1 MLTEQTEQTEQTA
14 AKRAAR
20 SLAGASPAQKRGM
33 VMLLISAVALL
44 GLIALLIVRLVTASQ
59 AASVAPTFS
68 LDGKPAPD
76 FTATVA
82 GGPQGQTFHLAAER
96 GKPVVINFFASW
108 CDPCV
113 EEAPILKAGYAT
125 YAQQDGVIFI
135 GIVYQDSS
143 QNALA
148 FARQYGEPYAIGEDP
163 KGLTAIAYGVTG
175 IPETVFINRA
185 GTVVSKY
192 GGPLDSGS
200 LARSIQSILK

>member
-1 MLTEQTEQTEQTA
+1 MLTEQTEQSA
-14 AKRAAR
+14 PKMAPR
-20 SLAGASPAQKRGM
+20 SLTNMPVAQKRGI
-33 VMLLISAVALL
+33 VMLLISAVVLL
-44 GLIALLIVRLVTASQ
+44 GLIALLIVRLVSASQ
-59 AASVAPTFS
+59 AASVAPTYT
-68 LDGKPAPD
+68 LDGRPAPD
-76 FTATVA
+76 FTATIA
-82 GGPQGQTFHLAAER
+82 GGSAGQSFNLAAER

-113 EEAPILKAGYAT
+113 EEAPILKTGYAT
-125 YAQQDGVIFI
+125 YAQQDGVVFI

-185 GTVVSKY
+185 GIVVSKY

-200 LARSIQSILK
+200 LARSIQAILK